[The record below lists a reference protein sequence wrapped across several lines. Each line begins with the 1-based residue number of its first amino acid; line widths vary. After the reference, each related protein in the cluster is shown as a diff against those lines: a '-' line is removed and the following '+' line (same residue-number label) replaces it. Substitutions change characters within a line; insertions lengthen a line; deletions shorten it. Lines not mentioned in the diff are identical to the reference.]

1 MQGMWIRG
9 GRPLRGAWRVSGAK
23 NAALKMMAAALMATE
38 KCVITDVPAIR
49 DVMTMMGVMRYL
61 GADVRLHPNG
71 RLDIVPPTE
80 SGWEAPEHLVRQMR
94 ASVLVM
100 GPVLA
105 KTGRVRISMPGG
117 CAIGPRPIDLH
128 LRGLRQMGA
137 EIVEERGFVE
147 ARATRLEGAE
157 IQLDFPS
164 VGATENLMMAA
175 TLARGTT
182 IIRNAA
188 REPEII

>member
-1 MQGMWIRG
+1 
-9 GRPLRGAWRVSGAK
+9 
-23 NAALKMMAAALMATE
+23 
-38 KCVITDVPAIR
+38 
-49 DVMTMMGVMRYL
+49 MTMMGVMRHL
-61 GADVRLHPNG
+61 GADVQLHPNG
-71 RLDIVPPTE
+71 RLDIVP
-80 SGWEAPEHLVRQMR
+80 SSDDGWEAPEHLVRQMR

-137 EIVEERGFVE
+137 DIVEERGFVE
-147 ARATRLEGAE
+147 ARASRLEGAE

-164 VGATENLMMAA
+164 VGATETISVNAVWVTSADQPEELIYGIAKAMWNENTRKLLDTGHAKGKVIRAENA
-175 TLARGTT
+175 TTGIGIPLHPGAERYYKEAGLLK
-182 IIRNAA
+182 
-188 REPEII
+188 